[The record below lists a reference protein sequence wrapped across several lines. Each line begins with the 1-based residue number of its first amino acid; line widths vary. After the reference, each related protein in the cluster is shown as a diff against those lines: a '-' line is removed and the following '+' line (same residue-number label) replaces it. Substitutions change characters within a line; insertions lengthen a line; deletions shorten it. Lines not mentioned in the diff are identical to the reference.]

1 MIEEKIVAIEKNATE
16 IKEVIVHKDKI
27 VEKDNF
33 ILRTDVRNQV
43 ERQVQLVD
51 RFEERVV
58 PVHST
63 VEKIV
68 EVPHILEKIVEKI
81 VIMPQV
87 VEVLKYVHEIV
98 EEETLGVAVGVDIS
112 VQEARYKELYSQI
125 RIHFETV
132 LIELRKLR
140 VNNPALKIQID
151 IIEAFLVELEK
162 IMQFQRIVQV
172 EKEKIVEKEVNVP
185 VLVPTRDSVSIKND
199 LSMTILVEKLIGELK
214 RIKSQN
220 SNIQLNLDEDIQLIF
235 FTELFGGNVDMRE
248 EISAQLKSYRETA
261 YSKLYSLGKS
271 WSTDHEIMFNTIL
284 QERFAMA
291 NMVKHANLE
300 IEKSKSIADQRLE
313 GYRILKQATD
323 VFQAKV
329 DTFEKELNVLIGNY
343 KGDSRVESELRG
355 LLRGV
360 GEIRN
365 VIKEDVRKIYIEE
378 PVAML
383 GEIHGSDGNFLRL
396 QSAFRELERENQ
408 VLRERYVKLQSSQ
421 PSMTASEDKER
432 IISSLRSQIASLTN

>member
-1 MIEEKIVAIEKNATE
+1 M
-16 IKEVIVHKDKI
+16 
-27 VEKDNF
+27 
-33 ILRTDVRNQV
+33 RTDVRNQV

-112 VQEARYKELYSQI
+112 VQEARYKELYGQI

-132 LIELRKLR
+132 LVELRKLR

-360 GEIRN
+360 GDIRN

>member
-1 MIEEKIVAIEKNATE
+1 M
-16 IKEVIVHKDKI
+16 
-27 VEKDNF
+27 
-33 ILRTDVRNQV
+33 
-43 ERQVQLVD
+43 
-51 RFEERVV
+51 
-58 PVHST
+58 
-63 VEKIV
+63 
-68 EVPHILEKIVEKI
+68 
-81 VIMPQV
+81 
-87 VEVLKYVHEIV
+87 
-98 EEETLGVAVGVDIS
+98 
-112 VQEARYKELYSQI
+112 
-125 RIHFETV
+125 
-132 LIELRKLR
+132 
-140 VNNPALKIQID
+140 KIQID

-220 SNIQLNLDEDIQLIF
+220 SNVQLNLDEDIQLIF

-248 EISAQLKSYRETA
+248 EISSQLKSYRETA

-300 IEKSKSIADQRLE
+300 IERSKSIADQRLE

-329 DTFEKELNVLIGNY
+329 DTFERELNVLVGNY

-360 GEIRN
+360 SDMRN

-378 PVAML
+378 PVATL

-396 QSAFRELERENQ
+396 QSAFR
-408 VLRERYVKLQSSQ
+408 
-421 PSMTASEDKER
+421 
-432 IISSLRSQIASLTN
+432 